1 MEISTILFLKLT
13 SIGNI
18 SISYNNIYLKKE
30 SVISAS
36 VYSRV
41 CKLFKK
47 KWNIYI
53 LIFLPFMLGNIA
65 SFFFCKTVMHNQ
77 ESVYFK
83 MLLKKKMEDWC
94 ICWEIWSFL
103 PSFSSTMHYTKKTKI
118 TSRICFKSNCIQ

>member
-41 CKLFKK
+41 CKLLKK
-47 KWNIYI
+47 MKYLYFNISSLYVREYC
-53 LIFLPFMLGNIA
+53 FL
-65 SFFFCKTVMHNQ
+65 FFFCKTVINNQ

>member
-41 CKLFKK
+41 CKL
-47 KWNIYI
+47 
-53 LIFLPFMLGNIA
+53 
-65 SFFFCKTVMHNQ
+65 
-77 ESVYFK
+77 
-83 MLLKKKMEDWC
+83 LKKN
-94 ICWEIWSFL
+94 EI
-103 PSFSSTMHYTKKTKI
+103 
-118 TSRICFKSNCIQ
+118 